1 MTDLYLQK
9 GKLEIS
15 YDTDND
21 VLWMS
26 NEKQAPRGFDIVKNQ
41 VIVFFDYDGTT
52 PTALMVF
59 DAAELLGPFFGPP
72 DAPVS
77 KSCPV
82 VYGDLDESVAE
93 AAIEKFLDPSTRESD
108 SLVVIHRNENGER
121 IFEKFLKTDNLSI
134 SYESDGDMLSLG
146 NGRPA
151 PRGGHDIAEGLIVFF
166 ENEGVPVH
174 IELFDAAELL
184 TPIFAQATASEAA
197 RLV

>member
-9 GKLEIS
+9 GNLEIS
-15 YDTDND
+15 YDADND

-82 VYGDLDESVAE
+82 LYGDLDESAAE
-93 AAIEKFLDPSTRESD
+93 AAIEKFLDPNTRESD
-108 SLVVIHRNENGER
+108 WLVVIHKNDTGDRV
-121 IFEKFLKTDNLSI
+121 FEKFLKADNLEI
-134 SYESDGDMLSLG
+134 YYESDGDTLSLG

-184 TPIFAQATASEAA
+184 TPIFAHAAASKPA